1 MENRRLNSTG
11 GTLRRGSLQKRES
24 MEFVSRLF
32 REGVGAILLLAAW
45 FCAGPAFAQSTFGTL
60 VGTVKDPSGSV
71 VAGCIV
77 TVTNAGTSAQR
88 STTTD
93 KEGGYVLVNMEPGT
107 YQIVMQ
113 APGFQPTT
121 VKAVE
126 LLARDT
132 VRTDGNLTVAGEA
145 QSVSVSAEAE
155 AVITTEVSSI
165 AEAKSGHELND
176 LPVAIASRALGS
188 TSAISTLTT
197 QPGVQTDS
205 AGNLSVAG
213 AKPSMLSVSIDGI
226 STMSPRNEGPIAE
239 LFPSFGGISEIRVSE
254 INNAAEYGGISDI
267 ATISKSGTNTL
278 HGGLFE
284 NLQNSDLDARNPFSS
299 SVTLVKMNNFGGY
312 LGGPVIIPH
321 LYHGKDK
328 TFFFFD
334 YEALRLP
341 RQQFIEES
349 VPSLA
354 LRAGDLSAYNPG
366 VIKDGSGNVFP
377 NNQIPPS
384 EISPTALAALKYLFP
399 LPNIGAPNAIANN
412 YAVNFP
418 TPISSNQEDLRFDQN
433 ISQRQTL
440 FFRATY
446 KNKDITN
453 APSSSGTILAGGL
466 HQPEVDYAF
475 TVAYNF
481 VLRPTMVNE
490 LRLGVSGT
498 TVTTSDSLSAQQIT
512 QEIGIPLPQP
522 PIGNITPNFAI
533 TGFQPTTSTASNINI
548 GKTQQVIDNFT
559 WTRGTHTFKF
569 GGDIR
574 KFGAY
579 LSHGFAAQE
588 AGEYTF
594 NGSVTNSIIGN
605 PYAAFLLGVP
615 DKTQVAVTDLGLA
628 SNDENMYAH
637 GFAAFAQDDWKITPR
652 LTLNYGI
659 RYEYHPAFNDHLHN
673 TGVFLP
679 NVYSVING
687 VAVHGEVAIPDAG
700 YYLKSTL
707 FAQSIAPT
715 PVVTATQAGLPDN
728 LHYAD
733 KLEFAPRVG
742 FAYRVTGDGKT
753 VIRAGYGKYIEEE
766 LATLAVAAGAVPES
780 DVGTFTNTIINGIP
794 TLKLSSPFPANL
806 AQPGTQTFGSNA
818 AIHYSDPYVQ
828 EWNFTIE
835 RDLGFST
842 GLRVSYDGNHGSN
855 LGYAANIAQIPA
867 NTIGYAAAKAAGASP
882 YPLWNSLNTDMQGA
896 RSNYNALTIEA
907 KKRMASGLQF
917 SGSYSFTKNL
927 SDGQGYNPTAFASE
941 AGGQVTDINNIN
953 LDYGNVSFT
962 HRNRF
967 LATFLYDLPFGKQ
980 RTFLSSANRMLD
992 AVVGGWELS
1001 GYYLIQT
1008 GPFMTV
1014 VCSSADPEGDGF
1026 PTVTGAGRCDRNAG
1040 VSTVPANQSI
1050 YDWINTAAYA
1060 VPPNNVG
1067 RGPTSPVGSAVGP
1080 GTNSLSMSLF
1090 KAFTVRENAHF
1101 QIGIAA
1107 ANLLNH
1113 PNYAVP
1119 NLTFG
1124 TAAFGTIT
1132 NVQSQENGGPRTI
1145 QGTAR
1150 FTF

>member
-1 MENRRLNSTG
+1 MSTFSSNPHG
-11 GTLRRGSLQKRES
+11 NLIGKSLLA
-24 MEFVSRLF
+24 VL
-32 REGVGAILLLAAW
+32 ILLLASQ
-45 FCAGPAFAQSTFGTL
+45 AFAQSTFGTL
-60 VGTVKDPSGSV
+60 VGTVRDPSGSV
-71 VAGCIV
+71 VPDCKITA
-77 TVTNAGTSAQR
+77 TNTGTSATR
-88 STTTD
+88 AALTD
-93 KEGGYVLVNMEPGT
+93 KEGNYVLVNLEPGT
-107 YQIVMQ
+107 YQILIE
-113 APGFQPTT
+113 AAGFQPTT
-121 VKAVE
+121 LKDIA
-126 LLARDT
+126 LTARET
-132 VRTDGNLTVAGEA
+132 IRNDGTLTVAG
-145 QSVSVSAEAE
+145 QTQTVSVNEESD
-155 AVITTEVSSI
+155 VITTEVSNL
-165 AEAKSGHELND
+165 AETKSGRELND
-176 LPVAIASRALGS
+176 LPVAIASRGLGS
-188 TSAISTLTT
+188 TSAITTLTT
-197 QPGVQTDS
+197 QAGVQTDS
-205 AGNLSVAG
+205 SGNLSVAG
-213 AKPSMLSVSIDGI
+213 TKPSMLSISIDGI
-226 STMSPRNEGPIAE
+226 STMSPRNEAPIAE

-254 INNAAEYGGISDI
+254 TNNAAEYGGISDI
-267 ATISKSGTNTL
+267 TTISKSGTNAV

-284 NLQNSDLDARNPFSS
+284 NIQNSDLDARNPFSAT
-299 SVTLVKMNNFGGY
+299 VTLVKMNDFGGY
-312 LGGPVIIPH
+312 VGGPVIVPH
-321 LYHGKDK
+321 VYHGKDK

-341 RQQFIEES
+341 RQTFIEES

-354 LRAGDLSAYNPG
+354 LRAGDLSAYSG
-366 VIKDGSGNVFP
+366 VIKNGAGVAFP
-377 NNQIPPS
+377 NNQIPAS
-384 EISPTALAALKYLFP
+384 MISPVALAALQYLFP
-399 LPNIGAPNAIANN
+399 LPNIGSPSAIANN

-433 ISQRQTL
+433 ISSRQTA

-453 APSSSGTILAGGL
+453 APASTGTVLAGGL
-466 HQPEVDYAF
+466 HQPEIDYAF

-481 VLRPTMVNE
+481 VIRPTMVNE

-498 TVTTSDSLSAQQIT
+498 TVTTSDSANAQTIT
-512 QEIGIPLPQP
+512 QEIGIPLPQQ

-548 GKTQQVIDNFT
+548 GKTQQLIDNFT
-559 WTRGTHTFKF
+559 WTHGAHTFKF

-615 DKTQVAVTDLGLA
+615 DKTQAAVTDLGLA
-628 SNDENMYAH
+628 SNDENMWAH
-637 GFAAFAQDDWKITPR
+637 GYATFAQDDWKISSR
-652 LTLNYGI
+652 FTLNYGI

-687 VAVHGEVAIPDAG
+687 VPVHGEVAIPDKG
-700 YYLKSTL
+700 YYLASTL
-707 FAQSIAPT
+707 FEESIAPT
-715 PVVTATQAGLPDN
+715 PVVTASQAGLPDN

-742 FAYRVTGDGKT
+742 FAWRATADGKT
-753 VIRAGYGKYIEEE
+753 VVRAGYGKYIEEE

-780 DVGTFTNTIINGIP
+780 DVGTFTNTIVNGTP
-794 TLKLSSPFPANL
+794 TLTLASPFPSNL
-806 AQPGTQTFGSNA
+806 AQPGTQTFGVNA
-818 AIHYSDPYVQ
+818 AVHYSDPYVQ

-835 RDLGFST
+835 RDLGFNT

-867 NTIGYAAAKAAGASP
+867 NTIGYTAAKAAGASP
-882 YPLWNSLNTDMQGA
+882 YPLWNSLNTDLQGA

-907 KKRMASGLQF
+907 TKRLSNGLQY
-917 SGSYSFTKNL
+917 SASYAWAKNL
-927 SDGQGYNPTAFASE
+927 SDGQGYNPTGFPSE
-941 AGGQVTDINNIN
+941 AGGQVTDAYNIN

-962 HRNRF
+962 HRSRF
-967 LATFLYDLPFGKQ
+967 LATALYDLPFGKQ
-980 RTFLSSANRMLD
+980 RMFLGNANKVVD
-992 AVVGGWELS
+992 ALIGGWELS
-1001 GYYLIQT
+1001 GYYLIET
-1008 GPFMTV
+1008 GPYLTV
-1014 VCSSADPEGDGF
+1014 VVANADPEGDGF
-1026 PTVTGAGRCDRNAG
+1026 PTVVGSGRADIVSG
-1040 VSTVPANQSI
+1040 VSVVPANQSI
-1050 YDWINTAAYA
+1050 YNWINKAAFA

-1067 RGPTSPVGSAVGP
+1067 RGPTSPVGSVVGP

-1090 KAFTVRENAHF
+1090 KSFVVRENARL

-1107 ANLLNH
+1107 ANALNH

-1132 NVQSQENGGPRTI
+1132 NVQSQENGGPRSI